1 MSLISLVVTL
11 VIVGL
16 LLWALNSVVPMDATI
31 RKIINVVVIVAVCL
45 WLLSAF
51 GLLAGI
57 PNPRIGR

>member
-1 MSLISLVVTL
+1 MTIISLLVTL
-11 VIVGL
+11 VVVGL
-16 LLWALNSVVPMDATI
+16 LLWAVNSIIPMEPTI
-31 RKIINVVVIVAVCL
+31 KKIINVVVIVAVCL